1 MISLRVRAQLEELAQ
16 QYFSGLDIAKI
27 TSYPADNDDYDVYVV
42 EIEDGRTYWAF
53 DDQKEIYLLNQGG
66 IYEDFEDALDA
77 VEQMIENSKEMMNEM
92 TQDCRPFCQQPEM
105 TASLSFQTVDKTP
118 CVLKNTGDFLFQI
131 CVFDCLLAYF
141 FPK

>member
-27 TSYPADNDDYDVYVV
+27 TSYSADNDDYDVYVV

-77 VEQMIENSKEMMNEM
+77 VEQMIENRKEMMNEM
-92 TQDCRPFCQQPEM
+92 TQDRMNF
-105 TASLSFQTVDKTP
+105 
-118 CVLKNTGDFLFQI
+118 
-131 CVFDCLLAYF
+131 Y
-141 FPK
+141 

>member
-42 EIEDGRTYWAF
+42 EIENGRTYWAF

-92 TQDCRPFCQQPEM
+92 TQDRMNF
-105 TASLSFQTVDKTP
+105 
-118 CVLKNTGDFLFQI
+118 
-131 CVFDCLLAYF
+131 Y
-141 FPK
+141 

>member
-27 TSYPADNDDYDVYVV
+27 TIYPADNDDYDVYVV

-92 TQDCRPFCQQPEM
+92 TQDRMNF
-105 TASLSFQTVDKTP
+105 
-118 CVLKNTGDFLFQI
+118 
-131 CVFDCLLAYF
+131 Y
-141 FPK
+141 

>member
-1 MISLRVRAQLEELAQ
+1 M
-16 QYFSGLDIAKI
+16 
-27 TSYPADNDDYDVYVV
+27 

-92 TQDCRPFCQQPEM
+92 TQDRMNF
-105 TASLSFQTVDKTP
+105 
-118 CVLKNTGDFLFQI
+118 
-131 CVFDCLLAYF
+131 Y
-141 FPK
+141 